1 MVIVMNEYIW
11 ETVEEINLNLAKRVI
26 KIRKRKKISQQ
37 QLSKRCNVSYGSIKR
52 FETTGNISLISLT
65 KIALEL
71 GCIEEIRNLFTE
83 VPYLSIEE
91 VLNEQD

>member
-1 MVIVMNEYIW
+1 MNEYIW
-11 ETVEEINLNLAKRVI
+11 ETVEEINLNLAKRV
-26 KIRKRKKISQQ
+26 KLIRKRKKLSQE
-37 QLSKRCNVSYGSIKR
+37 QLSKASGVSYGSIKR

-71 GCIEEIRNLFTE
+71 GCIDEIRNLFTD

-91 VLNEQD
+91 VLNEQN